1 MSAHDPKRTST
12 EALQTPT
19 LFLPGDAFGAYRR
32 RKVAIAAA
40 RIFVKWRLGQTA
52 IQFISGCRPIDGQS
66 HQTGLGELS
75 ILPAGHGGRASSPC
89 RLSLVTRVH

>member
-40 RIFVKWRLGQTA
+40 GLRLIATGRRLRLRV
-52 IQFISGCRPIDGQS
+52 SGGTLKRRHP
-66 HQTGLGELS
+66 
-75 ILPAGHGGRASSPC
+75 
-89 RLSLVTRVH
+89 